1 MTNTNLI
8 FATSNQN
15 KVLEIQKILPKKF
28 NIKSL
33 KDLNYFED
41 VPENETTIEGNA
53 VFKAKYIY
61 KKFNINVFAD
71 DTGLEVE
78 ALNGEPGV
86 HSARYAGTT
95 RNSEKN
101 IKKLLKN
108 LKNIKNRNARFK
120 TVIALIIDN
129 KLHIFSGIVEGY
141 ILDSPKGNN
150 GFGYDPIFC
159 PNGFDKSFA
168 ELTLKEKNLISH
180 RSLAM
185 KKLIDF
191 IS

>member
-1 MTNTNLI
+1 MTNINLI

-53 VFKAKYIY
+53 IFKAKYIY
-61 KKFNINVFAD
+61 EKFNINVFAD

-129 KLHIFSGIVEGY
+129 KLQIFSGIVEGY

-180 RSLAM
+180 RSFAM

>member
-1 MTNTNLI
+1 MTNINLI

-41 VPENETTIEGNA
+41 VPENENTIEGNA
-53 VFKAKYIY
+53 IFKAKYIY
-61 KKFNINVFAD
+61 EKFNINVFAD

-86 HSARYAGTT
+86 RSARYAGTA
-95 RNSEKN
+95 RNSTKN

-129 KLHIFSGIVEGY
+129 KLHKFSGIVEGY

>member
-1 MTNTNLI
+1 MTNINLI
-8 FATSNQN
+8 FATSNHN

-53 VFKAKYIY
+53 IFKAKYIY
-61 KKFNINVFAD
+61 EKFNINVFAD

-180 RSLAM
+180 RSFAM

>member
-1 MTNTNLI
+1 MTNINLI

-53 VFKAKYIY
+53 IFKAKYIY

-141 ILDSPKGNN
+141 ILDIPKGNN

-180 RSLAM
+180 RSFAM

>member
-1 MTNTNLI
+1 MTNINLI

-41 VPENETTIEGNA
+41 VPENENTIEGNA
-53 VFKAKYIY
+53 IFKAKYIY
-61 KKFNINVFAD
+61 EKFNINVFAD

-129 KLHIFSGIVEGY
+129 KLHIFSGIIEGF

-180 RSLAM
+180 RSFAM

>member
-1 MTNTNLI
+1 MTNINLI

-41 VPENETTIEGNA
+41 VPENENTIEGNA
-53 VFKAKYIY
+53 IFKAKYIY
-61 KKFNINVFAD
+61 EKFNINVFAD

-95 RNSEKN
+95 RSSEKN

-120 TVIALIIDN
+120 TVIALIINN

-180 RSLAM
+180 RSFAM

>member
-1 MTNTNLI
+1 MNNINLI

-28 NIKSL
+28 EIKSL

-41 VPENETTIEGNA
+41 VPENENTIEGNA
-53 VFKAKYIY
+53 IFKAKYIY
-61 KKFNINVFAD
+61 EKFNINVFAD

-86 HSARYAGTT
+86 RSARYAGTA
-95 RNSEKN
+95 RNSTKN

-129 KLHIFSGIVEGY
+129 KLHKFSGIVEGY

>member
-1 MTNTNLI
+1 MTNINLI

-53 VFKAKYIY
+53 IFKAKYIY
-61 KKFNINVFAD
+61 EKFNINVFAD

-95 RNSEKN
+95 RDSEKN

-120 TVIALIIDN
+120 TIIALIIDD

>member
-1 MTNTNLI
+1 MTNINLI

-53 VFKAKYIY
+53 IFKAKYIY
-61 KKFNINVFAD
+61 EKFNINVFAD

-95 RNSEKN
+95 KNSEKN

-120 TVIALIIDN
+120 TVIALIINN

-185 KKLIDF
+185 KKLIDY

>member
-1 MTNTNLI
+1 MNNINLI

-28 NIKSL
+28 EIKSL

-41 VPENETTIEGNA
+41 VPENENTIEGNA
-53 VFKAKYIY
+53 IFKAKYIY
-61 KKFNINVFAD
+61 EKFNINVFAD

-108 LKNIKNRNARFK
+108 LKNVKNRNARFK

-129 KLHIFSGIVEGY
+129 KLHTFSGIVEGY

>member
-1 MTNTNLI
+1 MTNINLI

-41 VPENETTIEGNA
+41 VPENENTIEGNA
-53 VFKAKYIY
+53 IFKAKYIY
-61 KKFNINVFAD
+61 EKFNINVFAD

-120 TVIALIIDN
+120 TAIALIIDN
-129 KLHIFSGIVEGY
+129 KLHIFSGIIEGY

-180 RSLAM
+180 RSFAM

>member
-1 MTNTNLI
+1 MTNINLI

-53 VFKAKYIY
+53 IFKAKYIY
-61 KKFNINVFAD
+61 EKFNINVFAD

-101 IKKLLKN
+101 IQKLLKN

-120 TVIALIIDN
+120 TVIALIINN
-129 KLHIFSGIVEGY
+129 KVHTFSGIVEGY
-141 ILDSPKGNN
+141 ILDSPMGNN

>member
-1 MTNTNLI
+1 MTNINLI

-41 VPENETTIEGNA
+41 VPENENTIEGNA
-53 VFKAKYIY
+53 IFKAKYIY
-61 KKFNINVFAD
+61 EKFNINVFAD

-108 LKNIKNRNARFK
+108 LKNIKNRNAQFK

>member
-1 MTNTNLI
+1 MTNINLI

-28 NIKSL
+28 KIKSL

-53 VFKAKYIY
+53 IFKAKYIY
-61 KKFNINVFAD
+61 EKFNINVFAD

-120 TVIALIIDN
+120 TAIALIIDN
-129 KLHIFSGIVEGY
+129 KLHIFSGIIEGY

>member
-1 MTNTNLI
+1 MTNINLI

-53 VFKAKYIY
+53 IFKAKYIY
-61 KKFNINVFAD
+61 EKFNINVFAD

-95 RNSEKN
+95 RSSEKN

-120 TVIALIIDN
+120 TAIALIIDN
-129 KLHIFSGIVEGY
+129 KLHLFSGIIEGY

>member
-1 MTNTNLI
+1 MTNINLI

-53 VFKAKYIY
+53 IFKAKYINE
-61 KKFNINVFAD
+61 KFNINVFAD

>member
-1 MTNTNLI
+1 MNNINLI

-28 NIKSL
+28 NIKRL

-53 VFKAKYIY
+53 IFKAKYIY
-61 KKFNINVFAD
+61 EKFNINVFAD

-108 LKNIKNRNARFK
+108 LKNVKNRNARFK
-120 TVIALIIDN
+120 TVIALIINN
-129 KLHIFSGIVEGY
+129 KLHTFSGIVEGY
-141 ILDSPKGNN
+141 ILDSPMGNN

-168 ELTLKEKNLISH
+168 ELTLKEKNVISH

>member
-1 MTNTNLI
+1 MNNINLI

-28 NIKSL
+28 EIKSL

-41 VPENETTIEGNA
+41 VPENKNTIEGNA
-53 VFKAKYIY
+53 IFKAKYIY
-61 KKFNINVFAD
+61 EKFNINVFAD

-108 LKNIKNRNARFK
+108 LKNVKNRNARFK
-120 TVIALIIDN
+120 TVIALLIDN
-129 KLHIFSGIVEGY
+129 KLHTFSGIVEGY
-141 ILDSPKGNN
+141 ILDSPMGNN

-185 KKLIDF
+185 KKLIHF

>member
-1 MTNTNLI
+1 MTNINLI

-41 VPENETTIEGNA
+41 VPENKNTIEGNA

>member
-1 MTNTNLI
+1 MTNINLI

-53 VFKAKYIY
+53 IFKAKYIY

-78 ALNGEPGV
+78 ALNREPGV
-86 HSARYAGTT
+86 HSARYAGKT

>member
-1 MTNTNLI
+1 MTNINLI

-28 NIKSL
+28 NIRSL

-53 VFKAKYIY
+53 IFKAKYIY
-61 KKFNINVFAD
+61 EKFNINVFAD

-129 KLHIFSGIVEGY
+129 KLQMFSGIVEGY

-180 RSLAM
+180 RSFAM

>member
-1 MTNTNLI
+1 MTNINLI

-53 VFKAKYIY
+53 IFKAKYIY
-61 KKFNINVFAD
+61 EKFNINVFAD

-95 RNSEKN
+95 RSSEKN

-180 RSLAM
+180 RSFAM

>member
-1 MTNTNLI
+1 MTNINLI

-53 VFKAKYIY
+53 IFKANYIY
-61 KKFNINVFAD
+61 EKFNINVFAD

-180 RSLAM
+180 RSFAM

>member
-1 MTNTNLI
+1 MTNINLI

-53 VFKAKYIY
+53 IFKAKYIY
-61 KKFNINVFAD
+61 EKFNINVFAD

-86 HSARYAGTT
+86 HSARYAGKT

-120 TVIALIIDN
+120 TVIALIMDN
-129 KLHIFSGIVEGY
+129 KLHTFSGIVEGY

-180 RSLAM
+180 RSFAM

>member
-1 MTNTNLI
+1 MTNINLI

-41 VPENETTIEGNA
+41 VPENENTIEGNA

-61 KKFNINVFAD
+61 EKFNINVFAD

>member
-1 MTNTNLI
+1 MNNINLI

-53 VFKAKYIY
+53 IFKAKYIY
-61 KKFNINVFAD
+61 EKFNINVFAD

>member
-1 MTNTNLI
+1 MTNINLI

-53 VFKAKYIY
+53 IFKAKYIY
-61 KKFNINVFAD
+61 EKFNINVFAD

-141 ILDSPKGNN
+141 ILESPKGNN

>member
-1 MTNTNLI
+1 MTNINLI

-33 KDLNYFED
+33 KDLNYFEE

-53 VFKAKYIY
+53 IFKAKYIY
-61 KKFNINVFAD
+61 EKFNINVFAD

-86 HSARYAGTT
+86 HSARYAGST

-180 RSLAM
+180 RSFAM